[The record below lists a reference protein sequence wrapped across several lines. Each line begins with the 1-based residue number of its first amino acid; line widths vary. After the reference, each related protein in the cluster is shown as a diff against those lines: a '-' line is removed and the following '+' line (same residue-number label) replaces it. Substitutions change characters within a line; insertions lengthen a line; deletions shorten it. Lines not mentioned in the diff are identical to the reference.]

1 MSVMRAPTTVAVPHR
16 LGREEARRRMHA
28 RIGELPRH
36 LPAGIADVRSSWPSE
51 DRMTIEVTA
60 MGQRISAICDVEEK
74 VIRVTMTLP
83 LMLSFLSGAIAG
95 AIERKGA
102 ALLEDDKGT

>member
-1 MSVMRAPTTVAVPHR
+1 MPNPTIVAVPHS

-28 RIGELPRH
+28 RVGELARH
-36 LPAGIADVRSSWPSE
+36 LPAGVADMRPSWPSE

-60 MGQRISAICDVEEK
+60 MGQRIIATCDIEDRIV
-74 VIRVTMTLP
+74 RVTMTLP

-95 AIERKGA
+95 AIERRGA
-102 ALLEDDKGT
+102 ALLLEDRAGE